1 MTGDHERR
9 LPEFLTT
16 LAPASVLQI
25 GGRPLAVVEP
35 ADGHAE
41 IVDGVHAATLQLS
54 QQYELVVLAS
64 SAATHD
70 VAERRAVLHSAVQ
83 HLLPGGHLAILH
95 HDQHALAAHEC
106 AAAELTQ
113 VAQAV
118 EGEVVWT
125 LLRRSARF
133 TVHDLVFEARRH
145 LLRLSP
151 EDLVEQL
158 RSSAPPLVL
167 DTRTPSDRDR
177 FGVIP
182 GSVHMPRTVLEWRAD
197 PANGYLHPS
206 IHSFD
211 QTLVV
216 VCNHGYS
223 SSLAAA
229 NLTRVGYPA
238 ACDLVGGVSAWAA
251 AGFPLEPPDHTF
263 LEL

>member
-25 GGRPLAVVEP
+25 GGRPLAVVQP
-35 ADGHAE
+35 TDGHTD

-54 QQYELVVLAS
+54 RQYELVVLAT
-64 SAATHD
+64 SAALHD
-70 VAERRAVLHSAVQ
+70 PAERRAVLHSAVQ

-106 AAAELTQ
+106 AAAELTEIDH
-113 VAQAV
+113 AI

-125 LLRRSARF
+125 LLRRSTRF
-133 TVHDLVFEARRH
+133 TVHDLVFEARRD
-145 LLRLSP
+145 LRRLTP
-151 EDLVEQL
+151 EDLFAHL
-158 RSSAPPLVL
+158 HSPSPPLVL
-167 DTRTPSDRDR
+167 DTRTPSDRER

-206 IHSFD
+206 IRSFD
-211 QTLVV
+211 QALVV

-229 NLTRVGYPA
+229 NLTRVGYLA